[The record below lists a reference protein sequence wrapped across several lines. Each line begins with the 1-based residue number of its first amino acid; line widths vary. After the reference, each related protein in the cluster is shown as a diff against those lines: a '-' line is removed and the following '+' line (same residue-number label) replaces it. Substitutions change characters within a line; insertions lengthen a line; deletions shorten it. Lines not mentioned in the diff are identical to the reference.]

1 MEISKFIQKLENEIK
16 STQKEIEQIESLN
29 RLKEIAKKYEG
40 EDEVISTLDLA
51 EQMKQRGEEYKIL
64 SGWTDLDKLL
74 NGFRLGQLVD
84 ISAMTKSGKTSWC
97 IDLTTRIRNE
107 NPLWFPFEEGGEEL
121 IQKFLDRGEE
131 PPFFF
136 LPKQNTM
143 YSLEWLEQK
152 IVESIAKHDTKVVF
166 IDHLDF
172 IVPFAG
178 ERQDLMIAKVCRELK
193 QIAKKWNV
201 LIFLIAHL
209 KKAKMD
215 SQPTLE
221 DIRGSASIAQESDT
235 VIMLWREMRKENG
248 EVVITDNVNISVQA
262 NRRTGKTGNVKMVYN
277 NGKFLEQDWSGEKQ
291 YQELT
296 RPSDY
301 D

>member
-1 MEISKFIQKLENEIK
+1 MEIK

-29 RLKEIAKKYEG
+29 RLKEIAQKYEG

-51 EQMKQRGEEYKIL
+51 EEMKKRGEEYKIM
-64 SGWTDLDKLL
+64 SGWKGLDDLLQ
-74 NGFRLGQLVD
+74 GFRLGQLID

-97 IDLTTRIRNE
+97 IDLTTRIRKE

-136 LPKQNTM
+136 LPKQNKM
-143 YSLEWLEQK
+143 YDLEWLEQK
-152 IVESIAKHDTKVVF
+152 IVEAVAKYDTKVVF

-178 ERQDLMIAKVCRELK
+178 ERQDLMIAKICRELK
-193 QIAKKWNV
+193 SIAKKWNIA
-201 LIFLIAHL
+201 IFLIAHL

-235 VIMLWREMRKENG
+235 VIMLWREMSRESG
-248 EVVITDNVNISVQA
+248 EVIITDNVNVSVQA
-262 NRRTGKTGNVKMVYN
+262 NRRTGKTGNVKMIYN
-277 NGKFLEQDWSGEKQ
+277 NGKFLEHEWKSYKDSADEAFDKAF
-291 YQELT
+291 
-296 RPSDY
+296 
-301 D
+301 